1 MPAFG
6 GFVHTPATHISSPP
20 HTVVQSPQYL
30 GSIVVST
37 QAPPQKLRPWPQVTA
52 QRLPTQ
58 VTVPFATAAHTAPHW
73 PQLFASEVMS
83 TQTF

>member
-1 MPAFG
+1 M
-6 GFVHTPATHISSPP
+6 VQTPATHIAMPP
-20 HTVVQSPQYL
+20 HAVVQSPQYL

-37 QAPPQKLRPWPQVTA
+37 QAPPQKVRPGPQETA

-73 PQLFASEVMS
+73 PQLFASEVTS
-83 TQTF
+83 IQTF